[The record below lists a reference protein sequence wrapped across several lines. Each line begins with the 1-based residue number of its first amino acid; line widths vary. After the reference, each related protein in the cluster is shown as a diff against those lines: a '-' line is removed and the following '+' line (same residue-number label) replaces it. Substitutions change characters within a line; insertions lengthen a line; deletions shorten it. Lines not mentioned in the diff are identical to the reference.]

1 MKHYTKHLVILII
14 WLGQTAG
21 YAQPTSHA
29 LVEGFPDSLLVSTD
43 FEQNGIYRLIL
54 GRLQRSRGIV
64 IAESEERIR
73 GDISKLIFEIPPEY
87 SAQDVY
93 DYFRNSFSDKGYDEL
108 FGCVG
113 RECGS
118 SNYWANDIF
127 RNRVLYGPE
136 RNQYF
141 LNVRAHNRGSEPSHI
156 SLYVIT
162 RGNRRTYAYLEIVE
176 PPGTSGPIQ
185 VVGKAFL
192 ADIEEDGAIS
202 LNNITFRS
210 DDQLHESVD
219 LSELALE
226 LLQRPQ
232 YRFYVVSHFSAEG
245 NLDQLLARSNRR
257 AEAVRLHLISLGVPG
272 TQLISR
278 GLGPLAPLCAQEQC
292 AERVELV
299 QVQDAN

>member
-1 MKHYTKHLVILII
+1 MKHYTKHLAILII

-21 YAQPTSHA
+21 NAQPISHA
-29 LVEGFPDSLLVSTD
+29 LVEGFPDSLLVSTE
-43 FEQNGIYRLIL
+43 FEPNSIHRLIL

-64 IAESEERIR
+64 VPESEERIR
-73 GDISKLIFEIPPEY
+73 GDINKLIFEILPEY

-93 DYFRNSFSDKGYDEL
+93 GYFRSNFSEKGYDEL
-108 FGCVG
+108 FGCIG

-127 RNRVLYGPE
+127 RNRMLYGPE
-136 RNQYF
+136 RNQFF
-141 LNVRAHNRGSEPSHI
+141 LNVRAPDRGAEPAHI

-176 PPGTSGPIQ
+176 PSGTSGPIRI
-185 VVGKAFL
+185 VGKAFL
-192 ADIEEDGAIS
+192 ADLEEDGAIS
-202 LNNITFRS
+202 LNGITFRS
-210 DDQLHESVD
+210 DEQLDESVD

-226 LLQRPQ
+226 LLERPQ
-232 YRFYVVSHFSAEG
+232 QRFYVVSHLTAEG
-245 NLDQLLARSNRR
+245 NLDQLLARSTRR
-257 AEAVRLHLISLGVPG
+257 AEAVRLHLISLGVIG
-272 TQLISR
+272 SQLIPR

>member
-1 MKHYTKHLVILII
+1 MNRYTKHLAILII
-14 WLGQTAG
+14 CFGQTVG
-21 YAQPTSHA
+21 HAQPISHA
-29 LVEGFPDSLLVSTD
+29 LVEGFPDSLLVSSE
-43 FEQNGIYRLIL
+43 FEPDSVYRLIL
-54 GRLQRSRGIV
+54 GRLQRSRGVV
-64 IAESEERIR
+64 IPESEERIR
-73 GDISKLIFEIPPEY
+73 GDISKLIFEISPEY

-93 DYFRNSFSDKGYDEL
+93 GYFRSSFSEKGYDEL
-108 FGCVG
+108 FGCIG

-141 LNVRAHNRGSEPSHI
+141 LNVRAHNRGAEPAHI

-185 VVGKAFL
+185 IIGKAFL
-192 ADIEEDGAIS
+192 SDIEEDGAIS
-202 LNNITFRS
+202 LNGITFRS
-210 DDQLHESVD
+210 DEQLDESVD

-226 LLQRPQ
+226 LLERPQ
-232 YRFYVVSHFSAEG
+232 QRFYVVSHLTAEG
-245 NLDQLLARSNRR
+245 NLDQLLARSTRR
-257 AEAVRLHLISLGVPG
+257 AEAVRLHLISLGVIG
-272 TQLISR
+272 SQLIPR

>member
-1 MKHYTKHLVILII
+1 MKHYTKHLAILII
-14 WLGQTAG
+14 CFGQTAG
-21 YAQPTSHA
+21 HAQPISHA
-29 LVEGFPDSLLVSTD
+29 LVEGFPDSLLVSSE
-43 FEQNGIYRLIL
+43 FEPDSVYRLIL
-54 GRLQRSRGIV
+54 GRLQRSRGVV
-64 IAESEERIR
+64 IPESEERIR
-73 GDISKLIFEIPPEY
+73 GDISKLIFEISPEY

-93 DYFRNSFSDKGYDEL
+93 GYFRSSFSEKGYDEL

-141 LNVRAHNRGSEPSHI
+141 LNVRAHNRAAGPAHI

-176 PPGTSGPIQ
+176 PPGTSGPIPII
-185 VVGKAFL
+185 GKAFL
-192 ADIEEDGAIS
+192 SDIEEDGAIS
-202 LNNITFRS
+202 LNGITFRS
-210 DDQLHESVD
+210 DEQLDESVD
-219 LSELALE
+219 LSELAME
-226 LLQRPQ
+226 LMERPQ
-232 YRFYVVSHFSAEG
+232 HRFYLVSHLTAEG
-245 NLDQLLARSNRR
+245 DLDQLLERSTRR
-257 AEAVRLHLISLGVPG
+257 AEAVRLHLISLGVIES
-272 TQLISR
+272 QLIPR

-292 AERVELV
+292 AERLELV